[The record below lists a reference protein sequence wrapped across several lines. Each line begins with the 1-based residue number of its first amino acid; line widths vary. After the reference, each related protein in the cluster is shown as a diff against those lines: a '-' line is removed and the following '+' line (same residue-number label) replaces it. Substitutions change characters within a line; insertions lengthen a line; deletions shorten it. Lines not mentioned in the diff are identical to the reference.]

1 VGRVLIPDFEGQIQ
15 APIPISP
22 TPTQSLAMD
31 PSSFQVLF
39 NTLHPPEDHTFVP
52 GAMGGK
58 IPGFVYGQAGPS
70 NSLGEGTPYDFDPAQ
85 FISALSSQLP
95 QIEDESPFD
104 ERVGT
109 VSGGSGPTPNM
120 GEQVS
125 RKGKERAN
133 DGEGSKLVKVTWWR
147 PHGAVSPSWFDS
159 ESRTD
164 QQTAIA
170 PGQLAIT

>member
-1 VGRVLIPDFEGQIQ
+1 MLNGMSLIPGHDGQTQ

-22 TPTQSLAMD
+22 SQSLAMD

-58 IPGFVYGQAGPS
+58 IPGFVYGQAPPS
-70 NSLGEGTPYDFDPAQ
+70 NLGETIPYDFDPTQ

-109 VSGGSGPTPNM
+109 GSGGSGPTPDM
-120 GEQVS
+120 GEQAS

-147 PHGAVSPSWFDS
+147 PHGAVSASS
-159 ESRTD
+159 GYAGR
-164 QQTAIA
+164 
-170 PGQLAIT
+170 LY

>member
-1 VGRVLIPDFEGQIQ
+1 MPGHDRQIQ
-15 APIPISP
+15 APIPSSP
-22 TPTQSLAMD
+22 SQSLAMD

-70 NSLGEGTPYDFDPAQ
+70 TTSVGEGTPYDLDPTQ
-85 FISALSSQLP
+85 FISVLSSQLP

-109 VSGGSGPTPNM
+109 VSGSGPTPEM
-120 GEQVS
+120 GEQAS
-125 RKGKERAN
+125 RKGKERAH

-147 PHGAVSPSWFDS
+147 PHGAVSFSSGYAGRALLTNRRPLHQVSPVS
-159 ESRTD
+159 
-164 QQTAIA
+164 
-170 PGQLAIT
+170 

>member
-1 VGRVLIPDFEGQIQ
+1 MPGHEGQSQ
-15 APIPISP
+15 APIPTSP
-22 TPTQSLAMD
+22 SQSLAMD

-70 NSLGEGTPYDFDPAQ
+70 NTSLGETTPYDFDPTQ

-104 ERVGT
+104 ERIGP
-109 VSGGSGPTPNM
+109 VSGGSGPTPDIE
-120 GEQVS
+120 EQAS
-125 RKGKERAN
+125 RKGKERTN
-133 DGEGSKLVKVTWWR
+133 GGEGSKLVKVTWWR
-147 PHGAVSPSWFDS
+147 PHGAVSSC
-159 ESRTD
+159 R
-164 QQTAIA
+164 IV
-170 PGQLAIT
+170 LRRLY

>member
-1 VGRVLIPDFEGQIQ
+1 MATWPTPHEVGLSRYVGRKLMPGYNGQSQ
-15 APIPISP
+15 APIPTSP
-22 TPTQSLAMD
+22 SQSLAMD

-70 NSLGEGTPYDFDPAQ
+70 NASLGEGTPYDFDPTQ

-109 VSGGSGPTPNM
+109 VSGDSGPTPNM
-120 GEQVS
+120 GEQAS

-133 DGEGSKLVKVTWWR
+133 DGESSKLVKVTWWR
-147 PHGAVSPSWFDS
+147 PHGAVSVRPTRL
-159 ESRTD
+159 E
-164 QQTAIA
+164 
-170 PGQLAIT
+170 GLY